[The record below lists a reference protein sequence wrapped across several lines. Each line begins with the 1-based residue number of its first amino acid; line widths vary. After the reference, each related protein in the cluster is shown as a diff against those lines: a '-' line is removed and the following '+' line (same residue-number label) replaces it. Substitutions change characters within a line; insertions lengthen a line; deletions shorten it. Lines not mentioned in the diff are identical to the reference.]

1 MNFSFMKR
9 IIGYMKSIR
18 KFVALLLLLWT
29 PLFFSAAAYAATQM
43 EFANATSHETVE
55 ASHSCHD
62 MHDESGLSHQKMK
75 HNTGDSHCQYC
86 GFCVSFVTPMNE
98 VTTTVISQMPTLA
111 FNAMWVSSTHN
122 ITPDHR
128 PPIDA

>member
-1 MNFSFMKR
+1 MNFSFVKR
-9 IIGYMKSIR
+9 IIRNMKSFR
-18 KFVALLLLLWT
+18 RFAALLLLLWT

-43 EFANATSHETVE
+43 ELANANSHEAVE
-55 ASHSCHD
+55 ASHSCHE

-75 HNTGDSHCQYC
+75 HNTGDSHCQHC
-86 GFCVSFVTPMNE
+86 GFCVSFVTPLNE

-111 FNAMWVSSTHN
+111 FNAMWVSSTHY
-122 ITPDHR
+122 ITPEHR